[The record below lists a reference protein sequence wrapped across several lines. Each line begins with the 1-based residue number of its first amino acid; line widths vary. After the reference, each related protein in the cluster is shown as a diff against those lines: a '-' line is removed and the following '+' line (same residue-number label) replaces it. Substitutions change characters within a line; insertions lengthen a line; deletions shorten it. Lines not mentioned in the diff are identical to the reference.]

1 MVSDNSKIDFAR
13 PYDLTCDGLTE
24 LLNNHFHSEYLEE
37 GASRLP
43 TLALYAVYQ
52 CLLSE
57 VKRFEG
63 KRLQAIESHTSADK
77 RSGRIG
83 DIDIVDENERP
94 FEAVE
99 VKHGIPI
106 SLQLVKDAFQKFV
119 TSQVSRYYLLS
130 TADVNEADKDAI
142 RQEIERIRN
151 VHGCQVIVNEYI
163 LWDND
168 CLEKIRNVHGC
179 QVMVNGVIKSLK
191 YYLRLLSNTSEFI
204 HNYVTLLE
212 NDAALKFEH
221 KKRWN
226 ELIANG

>member
-151 VHGCQVIVNEYI
+151 VHGCQVIVN
-163 LWDND
+163 
-168 CLEKIRNVHGC
+168 
-179 QVMVNGVIKSLK
+179 GVIKSLK

>member
-1 MVSDNSKIDFAR
+1 MDIKIVLDNSKIDFAR
-13 PYDLTCDGLTE
+13 PYALTCDGLTE
-24 LLNNHFHSEYLEE
+24 LLNNHFHSKYMEE

-52 CLLSE
+52 CLVNE
-57 VKRFEG
+57 TKRFEG
-63 KRLQAIESHTSADK
+63 KQLQIIESHTSADA

-83 DIDIVDENERP
+83 DIDVVDENGRP

-99 VKHGIPI
+99 VKYGIPI

-119 TSQVSRYYLLS
+119 TTQVSRYYLLS
-130 TADVNEADKDAI
+130 TVDVNAAEQELI
-142 RQEIERIRN
+142 QQEIDRIRN
-151 VHGCQVIVNEYI
+151 VHGCQVIVNGIFE
-163 LWDND
+163 
-168 CLEKIRNVHGC
+168 
-179 QVMVNGVIKSLK
+179 SLK
-191 YYLRLLSNTSEFI
+191 YYLRLLSSTSEFI

-212 NDAALKFEH
+212 NDTALKFEH